1 MNDFTETSEA
11 ISQKHAH
18 MKFLS
23 EIDKDKFPKLKKMQI
38 DGVTPDPAGSGRY
51 IVVSELR
58 FTPGVGNHLGQC

>member
-38 DGVTPDPAGSGRY
+38 DGVTPRSRGIGALHSGIRA
-51 IVVSELR
+51 
-58 FTPGVGNHLGQC
+58 